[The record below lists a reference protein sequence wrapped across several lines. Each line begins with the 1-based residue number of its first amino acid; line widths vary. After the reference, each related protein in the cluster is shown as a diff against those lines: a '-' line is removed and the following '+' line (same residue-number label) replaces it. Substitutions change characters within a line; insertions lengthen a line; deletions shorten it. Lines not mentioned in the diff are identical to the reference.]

1 MNENKLKTIVQA
13 ELDSAI
19 GYIESETTTE
29 RRKSLEA
36 YLRRPYGTEVEGRST
51 IVTGEVA
58 EAVDGAMPHL
68 MRIFASSENAV
79 KFEARNPQGVQ
90 IAEQI
95 TDYCNWVFYTQ
106 NEGFD
111 ILHETMKTALTQ
123 KVGIFKAYY
132 EEKEH
137 ANTETYESLTEE
149 EMTMLLADE
158 TREVVS
164 QEITEEL
171 IQNELGE
178 AITKRNFAV
187 EVRKKTTTGKIVVE
201 SLPPEEFLISK
212 KGKTIADSPFCAHRK
227 LITRTDLVA
236 LGFDP
241 EVVETLPAYDELS
254 YTPERVSRFSEGE
267 QPNDMES
274 LDKSMEEIEVF
285 ECYLFTDFNDDG
297 IAERRKVVYSGNE
310 VLSNEEIDFNPFHAI
325 CPYPLPH
332 KFFGQSLADRSM
344 DIQEQKTAI
353 TRAILDSLYLSLA
366 PRVGVV
372 EGQANLD
379 DLLNVTAGGVVRL
392 KNPNAIV
399 PMTVPQLANQ
409 AFPMLEYLDAVQG
422 KRTGISDAM
431 QGLAPDVLQNVTAAA
446 IAASTNAAT
455 GKIELIAR
463 IFAETGIKSLFKGI
477 LHLACKY
484 DNKPQIIRMRG
495 KYINVDPSLWDTQ
508 YDVVVNVGLGT
519 GDQKQQMAI
528 LQMVM
533 QKQEEILKMFG
544 PNNPLV
550 SVSQYRETLAKF
562 IETSG
567 FKDTKQFFKEITPE
581 QDQQLAQ
588 QSQQKKQ
595 DPVVTAA
602 MQQAQAQIAIDKQK
616 AEADIAIKQRK
627 LEADIQLQR
636 EKMMQELEL
645 KKQEFLAEA
654 QIKATKVQ
662 NNMTGNTEIPN

>member
-79 KFEARNPQGVQ
+79 KFEARTPQGVQ

-297 IAERRKVVYSGNE
+297 IAERRKVVYSGSE

-463 IFAETGIKSLFKGI
+463 VFAETGIKSLFQGI

-508 YDVVVNVGLGT
+508 YDIVVNVGLGT

-627 LEADIQLQR
+627 MEADIQLQR

>member
-164 QEITEEL
+164 QEITEEI

-310 VLSNEEIDFNPFHAI
+310 ILSNEEIDFNPFHSI

-422 KRTGISDAM
+422 KRTGITDAM

-484 DNKPQIIRMRG
+484 DSKPQIIRMRG

-508 YDVVVNVGLGT
+508 YDVIVNVGLGT
-519 GDQKQQMAI
+519 GDQKQQMSI

-550 SVSQYRETLAKF
+550 SVGQYRETLAKF

-567 FKDTKQFFKEITPE
+567 FKDTKQFFREITPE
-581 QDQQLAQ
+581 QDQILAQ
-588 QSQQKKQ
+588 QGQQKKQ
-595 DPVVTAA
+595 DPVLTAA

-627 LEADIQLQR
+627 MEADIQLQR

-654 QIKATKVQ
+654 QIKATKVA
-662 NNMTGNTEIPN
+662 NDMTGNTEIPN

>member
-164 QEITEEL
+164 QEITEEI

-187 EVRKKTTTGKIVVE
+187 EVRKKTSTGKIVVE

-227 LITRTDLVA
+227 LVTRTDLVA

-484 DNKPQIIRMRG
+484 DSKPQIIRMRG

-508 YDVVVNVGLGT
+508 YDVLVNVGLGT
-519 GDQKQQMAI
+519 GDQKQQMSI

-550 SVSQYRETLAKF
+550 SVGQYRETLAKF

-567 FKDTKQFFKEITPE
+567 FKDTKQFFREITPE
-581 QDQQLAQ
+581 QDQMLAQ
-588 QSQQKKQ
+588 QGQQKKQ
-595 DPVVTAA
+595 DPVVSAA
-602 MQQAQAQIAIDKQK
+602 MAQAQAQIAIDKQK

-627 LEADIQLQR
+627 MEADIQLQR

-654 QIKATKVQ
+654 QIKATKVS
-662 NNMTGNTEIPN
+662 NDMTGNTEIPN

>member
-164 QEITEEL
+164 QEITEEI

-484 DNKPQIIRMRG
+484 DSKPQIIRMRG

-508 YDVVVNVGLGT
+508 YDVLVNVGLGT
-519 GDQKQQMAI
+519 GDQKQQMSI

-550 SVSQYRETLAKF
+550 SVGQYRETLAKF

-567 FKDTKQFFKEITPE
+567 FKDTKQFFREITPE
-581 QDQQLAQ
+581 QDQMLAQ
-588 QSQQKKQ
+588 QGQQKKQ
-595 DPVVTAA
+595 DPVVSAA
-602 MQQAQAQIAIDKQK
+602 MAQAQAQIAIDKQK

-627 LEADIQLQR
+627 MEADIQLQR

-654 QIKATKVQ
+654 QIKATKVS
-662 NNMTGNTEIPN
+662 NDMTGNTEIPN

>member
-164 QEITEEL
+164 QEITEEI

-187 EVRKKTTTGKIVVE
+187 EVRKKTSTGKIVVE

-212 KGKTIADSPFCAHRK
+212 KGKTIEDSPFCAHRK
-227 LITRTDLVA
+227 LVTRTDLVA

-241 EVVETLPAYDELS
+241 EVVENLPAYDELS

-274 LDKSMEEIEVF
+274 LDVSMQEIEVF

-463 IFAETGIKSLFKGI
+463 VFAETGIKSLFKGI

-484 DNKPQIIRMRG
+484 DSKPQIIRMRG

-550 SVSQYRETLAKF
+550 SVGQYRETLAKF

-567 FKDTKQFFKEITPE
+567 FKDTKQFFREITPE
-581 QDQQLAQ
+581 QDQMLAQ
-588 QSQQKKQ
+588 QGQQKKQ

-627 LEADIQLQR
+627 MEADIQLQR

>member
-227 LITRTDLVA
+227 LVTRTDLVA

-392 KNPNAIV
+392 KNANAIV

-463 IFAETGIKSLFKGI
+463 VFAETGIKSLFQGI

-484 DNKPQIIRMRG
+484 DNKPQMIRMRG

-508 YDVVVNVGLGT
+508 YDIVVNVGLGT

-627 LEADIQLQR
+627 MEADIQLQR

>member
-227 LITRTDLVA
+227 LITRTDLMA

-241 EVVETLPAYDELS
+241 EIVETLPAYDELS

-353 TRAILDSLYLSLA
+353 TRAILDSLYLALA

-463 IFAETGIKSLFKGI
+463 VFAETGIKSLFQGI

-508 YDVVVNVGLGT
+508 YDIVVNVGLGT

-533 QKQEEILKMFG
+533 QKQEEILKMLG

-581 QDQQLAQ
+581 QDQMLAQ

-627 LEADIQLQR
+627 MEADIQLQR

>member
-106 NEGFD
+106 NDGFD

-227 LITRTDLVA
+227 LVTRTDLVA

-463 IFAETGIKSLFKGI
+463 VFAETGIKSLFQGI

-508 YDVVVNVGLGT
+508 YDIVVNVGLGT

-627 LEADIQLQR
+627 MEADIQLQR

>member
-164 QEITEEL
+164 QEITEEI

-187 EVRKKTTTGKIVVE
+187 EVRKKTSTGKIVVE

-484 DNKPQIIRMRG
+484 DSKPQIIRMRG

-508 YDVVVNVGLGT
+508 YDVLVNVGLGT
-519 GDQKQQMAI
+519 GDQKQQMSI

-550 SVSQYRETLAKF
+550 SVGQYRETLAKF

-567 FKDTKQFFKEITPE
+567 FKDTKQFFREITPE
-581 QDQQLAQ
+581 QDQMLAQ
-588 QSQQKKQ
+588 QGQQKKQ
-595 DPVVTAA
+595 DPVVSAA
-602 MQQAQAQIAIDKQK
+602 MAQAQAQIAIDKQK

-627 LEADIQLQR
+627 MEADIQLQR

-654 QIKATKVQ
+654 QIKATKVS
-662 NNMTGNTEIPN
+662 NDMTGNTEIPN